1 MNISLPRAK
10 QLRPRSPGRQI
21 AQLPLTWIGSISKL
35 AVEDIVTLSVSGV
48 VWGRGGGVT
57 CVLGALNSS
66 SYTDP
71 KLYTSLFT

>member
-48 VWGRGGGVT
+48 CGGGGVT

-71 KLYTSLFT
+71 QRYTSLFT